1 MNFSRIHAVVLRQ
14 YYLLKGSPTRLLPL
28 FVWVMIDIVLWG
40 FFTIYLSE
48 AAPTGGRFVP
58 SLLGA
63 VLLWDFLTRVM
74 QGVTMAFFEDVWSR
88 NFLNFF
94 ATPLR
99 VSEYI
104 AGLVM
109 TGIATSL
116 IGLIA
121 MLVLASLAFGLSF
134 AAYGAALLPFVLVLF
149 IFGMAL
155 GVLGSAFVLR
165 LGPSAEWLIW
175 PIPAILA
182 PFVCVFYPMS
192 VLPLWM
198 QGVAMALPPSYVF
211 EAMRKIVEGG
221 AVPVG
226 SLFVATG
233 LALAYLAGSVW
244 IFLRVYKI
252 AVRTGLIARYS
263 AEAVN

>member
-1 MNFSRIHAVVLRQ
+1 MNVARIYAVVLRQ
-14 YYLLKGSPTRLLPL
+14 YYLLRGSPTRLLPL

-40 FFTIYLSE
+40 FFSLYLGSVSSQ
-48 AAPTGGRFVP
+48 GGHFVP
-58 SLLGA
+58 ALLGA

-99 VSEYI
+99 VTEYI
-104 AGLVM
+104 AGLVV
-109 TGIATSL
+109 TGIGTSL
-116 IGLIA
+116 VGLLA
-121 MLVLASLAFGLSF
+121 MVLLAWLAFGLSY
-134 AAYGAALLPFVLVLF
+134 AAYGAALIPFILVLF

-155 GVLGSAFVLR
+155 GVLGSALVLR

-182 PFVCVFYPMS
+182 PFVCVFYPLS
-192 VLPLWM
+192 ILPLWM
-198 QGVAMALPPSYVF
+198 QAIARILPPSYVF
-211 EAMRKIVEGG
+211 ESMRGIIGGGEVPLQNLAIASAM
-221 AVPVG
+221 
-226 SLFVATG
+226 
-233 LALAYLAGSVW
+233 ALAYLAASIWV
-244 IFLRVYKI
+244 FLKVYRV
-252 AVRTGLIARYS
+252 AVRSGLIARYS